1 VFHKMIISR
10 GPEATQPAT
19 QRHFNKLTRCYDQVH
34 CINLLSQK
42 EGEALLSKE
51 YSNHVK
57 ELDQVDG
64 QVSYTHFD
72 FYAMCKNGS
81 IESASLLIRDI
92 RHYLDEFGYF
102 VWDQEIC
109 APSSIQNGVFRT
121 NCLSWWAIIYI
132 SANYIESL
140 LTKICFR
147 CLLAWT
153 GNAF

>member
-1 VFHKMIISR
+1 MFHKIIISR

-19 QRHFNKLTRCYDQVH
+19 QRHFNKLTHCYDQVH

-51 YSNHVK
+51 YNCRIK
-57 ELDQVDG
+57 ELVQEDG
-64 QVSYTHFD
+64 RVSYTHFD

-92 RHYLDEFGYF
+92 RHYLDDFGYF

-109 APSSIQNGVFRT
+109 APASIQNGVFRT
-121 NCLSWWAIIYI
+121 NCLSW
-132 SANYIESL
+132 
-140 LTKICFR
+140 
-147 CLLAWT
+147 
-153 GNAF
+153 